1 MNKKRFFL
9 KGLLSICLWALPL
22 KAWQSIQN
30 TQYQQQQQGTQTGNQ
45 QWQSQQTPAAGQALT
60 LQQYQMEITKI
71 NNEMQQASIP
81 YWERIKNLTPPP
93 ELAQNHTAIAD
104 GVEAF
109 KEATQLQIRMFQI
122 MNDPASMANPNTFQ
136 TVQQIQQRYM
146 QLQPRIQNVQ
156 YAMWIVQNGGM
167 AQSYPQVQQPQP
179 ASPWGN
185 TQSVDQTNQGPWN
198 QPAQTTNNTWPQ
210 NQQTIPPAPT
220 QQTQQT
226 QQVQLPPLNTN
237 QLPQVESAPPGQNT
251 SDDPWKKWEEKWK
264 EADTRKGEIKN
275 KVDGLW
281 KKVKN

>member
-1 MNKKRFFL
+1 MNIRQRFF
-9 KGLLSICLWALPL
+9 KGILTICLSVLPL
-22 KAWQSIQN
+22 KA
-30 TQYQQQQQGTQTGNQ
+30 GQT
-45 QWQSQQTPAAGQALT
+45 LT

-251 SDDPWKKWEEKWK
+251 SDDPWKKWEDKWTNA
-264 EADTRKGEIKN
+264 EQRQSEIKN
-275 KVDGLW
+275 KVEDLW